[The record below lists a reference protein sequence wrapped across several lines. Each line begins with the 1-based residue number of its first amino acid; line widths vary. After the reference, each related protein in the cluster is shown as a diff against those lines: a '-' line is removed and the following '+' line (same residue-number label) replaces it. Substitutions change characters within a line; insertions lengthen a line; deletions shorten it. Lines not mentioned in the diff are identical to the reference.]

1 MRFLPGHDLVSSEH
15 SKGRCLA
22 RPVHTKQAKA
32 FLTHIWLTIIST
44 NKELSS
50 HPPTLS
56 LTPKVRPRTASNL
69 PNFLE
74 RLHTVIAFRVCKY
87 RYKRRKTNTFL
98 YVISCTWN
106 TVSFS
111 SLTSLS
117 TLLGIDTLDPYT
129 ISFIL
134 IHSSLVMFSSVKMR
148 IVQKRR
154 TLTARMT
161 RLMLIPD
168 WESQV
173 QKERVSLMIGM
184 S

>member
-1 MRFLPGHDLVSSEH
+1 MISSPVSIL
-15 SKGRCLA
+15 KVVVFPA
-22 RPVHTKQAKA
+22 P
-32 FLTHIWLTIIST
+32 
-44 NKELSS
+44 
-50 HPPTLS
+50 
-56 LTPKVRPRTASNL
+56 LTPRRPKHSWAKNVKNPQKIPPCLWLQRWA
-69 PNFLE
+69 LE
-74 RLHTVIAFRVCKY
+74 RHQSFRTSWRGYTPSLHSSSANGQNESLWNVENSILSWLF
-87 RYKRRKTNTFL
+87 F
-98 YVISCTWN
+98 TWN
-106 TVSFS
+106 TESFS

-117 TLLGIDTLDPYT
+117 TLLGISTLDPYT

-184 S
+184 SWF